1 MFLFFFFF
9 YKDFFFFFSIQ
20 RNIFN
25 LCSYK
30 LNPFDIYWAIVHW
43 ACQSI
48 LNGPQLQT
56 SLQLVALSSSL
67 FKPSYIP
74 SSPPTLFDILFLL
87 RYKRATKEKL
97 TPTVHPIE
105 GLGPNRSSQLS
116 WAELREVVLCRQ
128 TRPGPARLAQFLR
141 AMPDQPSGAGAVSP
155 SQTHS
160 RLDLV

>member
-1 MFLFFFFF
+1 MFLFSFFFF
-9 YKDFFFFFSIQ
+9 TRISFSFFLFNATSSIYVPT
-20 RNIFN
+20 NH
-25 LCSYK
+25 S

-74 SSPPTLFDILFLL
+74 SCPPTLFDILV
-87 RYKRATKEKL
+87 L